1 MARDESK
8 NTFEKRLDILIFAVH
23 SNRNITVTDV
33 IDCVIDCV
41 IETTRMTARKCL
53 NDLVEIGYLEKVDI
67 YRYKASAKSNEL
79 FGVKDA

>member
-33 IDCVIDCV
+33 IDCVL
-41 IETTRMTARKCL
+41 ETTRMTARKCL